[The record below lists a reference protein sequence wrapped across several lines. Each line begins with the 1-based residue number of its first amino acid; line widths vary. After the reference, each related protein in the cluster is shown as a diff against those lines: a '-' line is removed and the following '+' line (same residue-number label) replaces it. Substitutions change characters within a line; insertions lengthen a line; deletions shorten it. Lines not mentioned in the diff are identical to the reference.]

1 MSKALVKVELSADQA
16 EALAQFCKRV
26 SFSDLKSLSSGESE
40 AYDMLDAIDRLRAA
54 LAEAGYNPR

>member
-26 SFSDLKSLSSGESE
+26 SFSDLKALSSGESE
-40 AYDMLDAIDRLRAA
+40 AYEMLDAIDRLRAS

>member
-26 SFSDLKSLSSGESE
+26 SFSDLKSLASGESE
-40 AYDMLDAIDRLRAA
+40 AYDMLDAVDKLRAA
-54 LAEAGYNPR
+54 LAEVGYNPR